1 LNIAR
6 GSESEREESAALDLP
21 EMRSSIRGPQY
32 LAVVRRWVMKEEQ
45 SFKPGDVVEII
56 HGPFAKVTGKVRDVN
71 DDKRM
76 LLIIVEI
83 FGRDTPV
90 ELTFREVKKIAS

>member
-1 LNIAR
+1 M
-6 GSESEREESAALDLP
+6 G
-21 EMRSSIRGPQY
+21 
-32 LAVVRRWVMKEEQ
+32 EEQ
-45 SFKPGDVVEII
+45 SFTPGDVVKILT
-56 HGPFAKVTGKVRDVN
+56 GPFAKLTGKVRDVN

>member
-1 LNIAR
+1 
-6 GSESEREESAALDLP
+6 
-21 EMRSSIRGPQY
+21 
-32 LAVVRRWVMKEEQ
+32 MKEEQ
-45 SFKPGDVVEII
+45 SFTLGDVAQII
-56 HGPFAKVTGKVRDVN
+56 TGPFAKLTGKVRDVN
-71 DDKRM
+71 NDKRM

>member
-1 LNIAR
+1 
-6 GSESEREESAALDLP
+6 
-21 EMRSSIRGPQY
+21 
-32 LAVVRRWVMKEEQ
+32 MKEEQ

-56 HGPFAKVTGKVRDVN
+56 NGPFAKLTGKVRDVN

-76 LLIIVEI
+76 LAVVVKI

-90 ELTFREVKKIAS
+90 ELKFREVKKIAS

>member
-1 LNIAR
+1 
-6 GSESEREESAALDLP
+6 
-21 EMRSSIRGPQY
+21 
-32 LAVVRRWVMKEEQ
+32 MKEEQ
-45 SFKPGDVVEII
+45 SFTLGDVVQII
-56 HGPFAKVTGKVRDVN
+56 TGPFAKLTGKVRDVN
-71 DDKRM
+71 NDKRM

>member
-1 LNIAR
+1 
-6 GSESEREESAALDLP
+6 
-21 EMRSSIRGPQY
+21 
-32 LAVVRRWVMKEEQ
+32 MKEEQ
-45 SFKPGDVVEII
+45 SLTPGDVVQII
-56 HGPFAKVTGKVRDVN
+56 TGPFAKLTGKVRDVN

-90 ELTFREVKKIAS
+90 ELSFREVRKISP

>member
-1 LNIAR
+1 
-6 GSESEREESAALDLP
+6 
-21 EMRSSIRGPQY
+21 MQ
-32 LAVVRRWVMKEEQ
+32 EEQ
-45 SFKPGDVVEII
+45 SFKPGDVVEILTG
-56 HGPFAKVTGKVRDVN
+56 HFAKLIGKVRDVN

-90 ELTFREVKKIAS
+90 ELTFQEV